1 MALRIDQRDV
11 DAVMVLDLS
20 GKVAGDAADALWDR
34 IDDLLDAGNTKLV
47 LNLGAVSFIDSAAL
61 GGLLSKRSAVMGAGG
76 KLKLLNLNER
86 VMDLMVTTK
95 LEMVF
100 DTFESESD
108 AVKSFS

>member
-11 DAVMVLDLS
+11 DAVKVLDLS

-61 GGLLSKRSAVMGAGG
+61 GGLLSKRSAVLSAGG

-108 AVKSFS
+108 AVQSFS